1 MFCFFYWFILFIYV
15 FIWGG
20 GGRHSWEK
28 LRNKNKDYHAKT
40 YFSRIVNK
48 SDQTQKVDH
57 EETNFRRTSSRG
69 KKKSFA
75 RIIFLFPIC
84 ENKLFSTW
92 IHAWNQKLSCKWFFH
107 MFHFSQL
114 RFTYE
119 KKTTEK
125 KFRIF
130 FTFTRFPD
138 GKKEGHEK
146 DYAGKTQFP
155 FSCQVRNAGKKTI
168 YLELELVNRSP
179 G

>member
-1 MFCFFYWFILFIYV
+1 
-15 FIWGG
+15 
-20 GGRHSWEK
+20 
-28 LRNKNKDYHAKT
+28 
-40 YFSRIVNK
+40 
-48 SDQTQKVDH
+48 
-57 EETNFRRTSSRG
+57 
-69 KKKSFA
+69 
-75 RIIFLFPIC
+75 
-84 ENKLFSTW
+84 
-92 IHAWNQKLSCKWFFH
+92 

-168 YLELELVNRSP
+168 YFELELVNRSP
-179 G
+179 GLSKHLDLFSTSFFFLFVLLHVTHKYIPSSVVKVSSH